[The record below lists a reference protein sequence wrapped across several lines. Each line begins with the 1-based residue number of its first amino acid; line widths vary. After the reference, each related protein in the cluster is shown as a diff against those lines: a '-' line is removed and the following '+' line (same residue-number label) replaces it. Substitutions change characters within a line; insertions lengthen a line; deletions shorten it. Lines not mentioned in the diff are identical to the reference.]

1 MQSYGSDAAAWD
13 EAKRQCRAVLYKW
26 AAAERYG
33 TYTELAQQVT
43 AIEWPEGAYT
53 HHGRQMGYLLGQ
65 VSLEELDQNEDRPV
79 LSSLVTG
86 QDEGMPS
93 GGFWTFVADEL
104 GIDVPAT
111 DLARLDFWVGEFK
124 AACRY
129 YGRAAKQLEET
140 SPHRST

>member
-1 MQSYGSDAAAWD
+1 MKASVKSYGPDPDAWD

-53 HHGRQMGYLLGQ
+53 HHGQQMGYLLGQ
-65 VSLEELDQNEDRPV
+65 VSLEELDRNEDRPV
-79 LSSLVTG
+79 LASLVIG
-86 QDEGMPS
+86 QDEGMPTA
-93 GGFWTFVADEL
+93 GFRTFLADEL
-104 GIDVPAT
+104 RVDVPAT
-111 DLARLDFWVGEFK
+111 GLARLEFWVAEFK

-129 YGRAAKQLEET
+129 YGRKEK
-140 SPHRST
+140 P